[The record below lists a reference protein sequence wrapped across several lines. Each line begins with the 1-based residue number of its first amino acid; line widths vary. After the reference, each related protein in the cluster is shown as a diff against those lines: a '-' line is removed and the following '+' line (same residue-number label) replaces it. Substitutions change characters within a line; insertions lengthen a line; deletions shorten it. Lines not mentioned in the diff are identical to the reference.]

1 MKILKGILSMGMVS
15 LIATGLCNAA
25 GTKDHGNETKLDK
38 VVSSGILRI
47 GTTGDYKPLS
57 YYDEKSGKYEGIE
70 IDMAK
75 SLADS
80 LGVKAEFVKT
90 TWPTLTQDVLD
101 DKFDLAMSGITKT
114 YARQKVADL
123 SDGYI
128 TFGKTALIKK
138 SDSNKYM
145 TLDQLNQSNVKVGV
159 NPGGTNEKFVRQ
171 YLPQANITVHPVNIE
186 IPGLVANGTFDVMIT
201 DSLEA
206 ERYAKENPALT
217 YLPNYFTK
225 NQFGIMMKRDQALLN
240 YVNMWLD
247 QQKLEDKTFYG
258 YHLK

>member
-1 MKILKGILSMGMVS
+1 MKPSKIICTLGVCVALSSALVGGA
-15 LIATGLCNAA
+15 LAKQAA
-25 GTKDHGNETKLDK
+25 PASQLDTI
-38 VVSSGILRI
+38 VERGVLRV

-57 YYDEKSGKYEGIE
+57 YYDAAQGQYEGIE

-80 LGVKAEFVKT
+80 LGVKVEFVKT
-90 TWPTLTQDVLD
+90 TWPTLTQDTLAG
-101 DKFDLAMSGITKT
+101 KFDVAMSGITKT
-114 YARQKVADL
+114 YARQKVADQ

-128 TFGKTALIKK
+128 TFGKTALIKA
-138 SDSNKYM
+138 SDKDRYKNLES
-145 TLDQLNQSNVKVGV
+145 LNQSTVKVGV

-171 YLPQANITVHPVNIE
+171 NLSNANIIVHEKNAE

-217 YLPNYFTK
+217 YFPDYFTN
-225 NQFGIMMKRDQALLN
+225 NQFAVMMKRDRDLLN
-240 YVNMWLD
+240 YVNMWLG
-247 QQKLEDKTFYG
+247 QQKLEHKTFYG
-258 YHLK
+258 YSLQ